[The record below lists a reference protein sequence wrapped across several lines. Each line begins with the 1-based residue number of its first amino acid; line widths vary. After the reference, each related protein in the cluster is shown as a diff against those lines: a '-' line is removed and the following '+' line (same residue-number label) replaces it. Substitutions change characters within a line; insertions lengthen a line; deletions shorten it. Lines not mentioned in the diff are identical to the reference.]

1 MYCTYIY
8 LYIICIDISS
18 IIIYDMFCNWTNKLE
33 VPTCTSHTQI
43 HISSSV
49 DWERIRE
56 ANTSSPNLP
65 KFSRNSFL
73 PLKCPMRWNI
83 IVPMRMAFRY
93 VWLKWGKIVS
103 SLTRPSIIYMFIN
116 LPCHPLYV
124 MFILFGFI
132 RHQSQWY
139 HRLQR
144 YIRSF
149 YCLDPRAQCNG
160 VQFSLIKPNCF
171 PSFPG

>member
-1 MYCTYIY
+1 MYVCIYIY
-8 LYIICIDISS
+8 ICIDISS
-18 IIIYDMFCNWTNKLE
+18 IIIYDMFRNWTNKLE
-33 VPTCTSHTQI
+33 FPTCTSHTQI

-56 ANTSSPNLP
+56 ANTSSPNMP

-73 PLKCPMRWNI
+73 PLKCPTRWKI

-93 VWLKWGKIVS
+93 FWLKWCKIVS

-116 LPCHPLYV
+116 LPCHPLCV
-124 MFILFGFI
+124 MLILFGFI
-132 RHQSQWY
+132 RHQS

-144 YIRSF
+144 CIRSF
-149 YCLDPRAQCNG
+149 YWLDPRAQCNG
-160 VQFSLIKPNCF
+160 FPFSLIKPNCF
-171 PSFPG
+171 PSVRG